1 MEIEKSKK
9 NYKIYLNNKNDS
21 NVQTLG
27 KRG

>member
-1 MEIEKSKK
+1 MEIEKSKQ